1 MDEGADDLTESTSAL
16 KEEVGNFLL
25 NTLAYGDEAG
35 NVPGLQGSER
45 QQLKDQL
52 NEAYRA
58 VVDVEDKDPAVIA
71 QRAAQKAA
79 ADAEAAAKE
88 KQDDIVICVGESIVL
103 IIFLLAII
111 LPMPG
116 LKAGHSMCPG
126 GTNVEMTRCA
136 PSSAAAHGPQ
146 SEIDMGTGDK
156 NVNVL
161 ESVE

>member
-25 NTLAYGDEAG
+25 DTAVYRDEAG
-35 NVPGLQGSER
+35 KPDLQVIER

-52 NEAYRA
+52 NEAYWA

-88 KQDDIVICVGESIVL
+88 KQDGEGFCCKQL
-103 IIFLLAII
+103 KRLALLDQT
-111 LPMPG
+111 M
-116 LKAGHSMCPG
+116 S
-126 GTNVEMTRCA
+126 
-136 PSSAAAHGPQ
+136 Q
-146 SEIDMGTGDK
+146 Y
-156 NVNVL
+156 
-161 ESVE
+161 

>member
-1 MDEGADDLTESTSAL
+1 MPSRRMDEGADDLTESTSAL
-16 KEEVGNFLL
+16 KEEVGTFLL

-88 KQDDIVICVGESIVL
+88 KQDGEGFCCKQSKRPCAVGPDDVSIL
-103 IIFLLAII
+103 
-111 LPMPG
+111 
-116 LKAGHSMCPG
+116 
-126 GTNVEMTRCA
+126 TRE
-136 PSSAAAHGPQ
+136 GF
-146 SEIDMGTGDK
+146 
-156 NVNVL
+156 
-161 ESVE
+161 